1 MRTLAF
7 VLVAAT
13 RRHGSR
19 QAARLDGY
27 LDRRQGIGRVGVGVG
42 MLPVKM
48 CPVPGRLLVTW
59 APAIEPNGLR
69 PRGKGRGGRARGSV
83 REGLGDRT
91 GRWSADDD
99 RGRSPRCGA
108 RRHGADT
115 GEWTSAASPGADSP
129 ATRRPNPM
137 EPQ

>member
-48 CPVPGRLLVTW
+48 CPVPGRLLVTR

-69 PRGKGRGGRARGSV
+69 PRGEGPG
-83 REGLGDRT
+83 REGSRK
-91 GRWSADDD
+91 
-99 RGRSPRCGA
+99 RS
-108 RRHGADT
+108 
-115 GEWTSAASPGADSP
+115 
-129 ATRRPNPM
+129 RRPGGPYRQVVGRRR
-137 EPQ
+137 P